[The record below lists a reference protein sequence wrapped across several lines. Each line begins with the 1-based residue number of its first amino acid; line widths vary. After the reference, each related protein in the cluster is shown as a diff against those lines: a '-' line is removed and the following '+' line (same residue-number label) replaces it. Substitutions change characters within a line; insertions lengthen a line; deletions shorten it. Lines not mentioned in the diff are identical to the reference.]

1 MIPPTFLDGPAC
13 GVVNSQLAADDVG
26 EVALVPI
33 ETADRRAFLGGVG
46 PSSVKTTDPESSMA
60 SSSMSSISQL
70 ESASHSV
77 LALSSEMAGM
87 VLVLKL
93 IEVNMDGRKVTHSTY
108 YMQKPE
114 THLATRLMAAPK
126 LGASLA
132 FVATLSSLMAV
143 PGLVSSSELVSLTN

>member
-1 MIPPTFLDGPAC
+1 MRMIPPTFLDGPAC

-46 PSSVKTTDPESSMA
+46 PSSVKATDPESSMA

-93 IEVNMDGRKVTHSTY
+93 IEVNMDGRKVTHSTICRN
-108 YMQKPE
+108 QKLTLP
-114 THLATRLMAAPK
+114 LA
-126 LGASLA
+126 
-132 FVATLSSLMAV
+132 
-143 PGLVSSSELVSLTN
+143 